1 VSHCCLASF
10 LFCEMGVIKESK
22 LDVVANTCNRA
33 LGRLRQEDLE
43 LETSL
48 VSKKKKAHCR
58 VVED

>member
-1 VSHCCLASF
+1 
-10 LFCEMGVIKESK
+10 MGVIKESK